1 MADKR
6 LVQVID
12 MDEKDRE
19 ILCILE
25 DNSKLVANEIAPMVG
40 LDVSEVETRIRS
52 LEEAQVIRKYTTVI
66 NWEKAGNGEVSA
78 IIELKVSPERDYG
91 YDRIAERL
99 SRFKQVRTL
108 RLITGTYDLQVIV
121 TGRNMQEV
129 SRFVSEHVA
138 PMDRIRETATHI
150 VMKSYKENGNTLFEQ
165 QEPERLPYSF

>member
-1 MADKR
+1 
-6 LVQVID
+6 
-12 MDEKDRE
+12 MDEKDLELLR
-19 ILCILE
+19 ILE
-25 DNSKLVANEIAPMVG
+25 ENSRLSAQEIASMTALAPA
-40 LDVSEVETRIRS
+40 EVEARIHV
-52 LEEAQVIRKYTTVI
+52 LEDTQIIRKYTTVV

-99 SRFKQVRTL
+99 SRFRQVKTL
-108 RLITGTYDLQVIV
+108 RLMTGTYDLQLMVS
-121 TGRNMQEV
+121 GKNMQEV

-150 VMKSYKENGNTLFEQ
+150 IMKSYKENGNILFLQ

>member
-1 MADKR
+1 MDDKDLELLR
-6 LVQVID
+6 
-12 MDEKDRE
+12 
-19 ILCILE
+19 ILE
-25 DNSKLVANEIAPMVG
+25 ENGRLSAQEIASMTALAPA
-40 LDVSEVETRIRS
+40 EVEARIHV
-52 LEEAQVIRKYTTVI
+52 LEDTQIIRKYTTVV

-99 SRFKQVRTL
+99 SRFRQVKTL
-108 RLITGTYDLQVIV
+108 RLMTGTYDLQLLVS
-121 TGRNMQEV
+121 GKNMQEV

-150 VMKSYKENGNTLFEQ
+150 IMKSYKENGNILFLQ

>member
-1 MADKR
+1 
-6 LVQVID
+6 
-12 MDEKDRE
+12 MDEKDIE
-19 ILCILE
+19 ILRILE
-25 DNSKLVANEIAPMVG
+25 ENSRLSTDEIASMVNISAP
-40 LDVSEVETRIRS
+40 DARERIHS
-52 LEEAQVIRKYTTVI
+52 LEESQIIMRYSSII

-108 RLITGTYDLQVIV
+108 RLITGTYDLQIIV
-121 TGRNMQEV
+121 TGKNMQEV

-150 VMKSYKENGNTLFEQ
+150 IMKSYKENGNTLFEQ